1 LICLIPLI
9 LSALLVERLLERSVL
24 LKILGALERFND
36 TVYDEQF
43 DDNPF
48 QTQGGG
54 QKRSQEW
61 LLEYLDSCTGLLLL
75 IRMLAHQVSQQSS
88 DKVVLDRCG
97 IVRRGAGDNHSR
109 ILQKI
114 TILRL
119 NPLGNAQSDSAL
131 LGERSVVD
139 LSSGPSTEAR
149 SA

>member
-1 LICLIPLI
+1 M
-9 LSALLVERLLERSVL
+9 LEQL
-24 LKILGALERFND
+24 ND

-48 QTQGGG
+48 HTQGGG
-54 QKRSQEW
+54 QKRTQDW

-75 IRMLAHQVSQQSS
+75 IRMLAHQVSQHSS

-114 TILRL
+114 TILKL
-119 NPLGNAQSDSAL
+119 NPLGKAQSSDEFLAERCVVGFGNGSEAL
-131 LGERSVVD
+131 SNEGHTD
-139 LSSGPSTEAR
+139 GPVKG
-149 SA
+149 